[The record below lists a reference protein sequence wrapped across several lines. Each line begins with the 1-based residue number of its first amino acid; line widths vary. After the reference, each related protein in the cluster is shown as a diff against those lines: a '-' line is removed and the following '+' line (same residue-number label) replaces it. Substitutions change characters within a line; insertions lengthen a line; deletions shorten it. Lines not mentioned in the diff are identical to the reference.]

1 MLALPSKV
9 HAGGFGRSI
18 ERRMGCFVT
27 DYITT
32 QEAAQIIGCGQR
44 HVNKLFHAGLLAGQ
58 MFGRVIQ
65 IERASAQ
72 AYAPARSG
80 PRDGFAI
87 EQMQPYNRWQ

>member
-65 IERASAQ
+65 YRTRQRASVR
-72 AYAPARSG
+72 ARAKRAARRL
-80 PRDGFAI
+80 RD
-87 EQMQPYNRWQ
+87 